1 MILDRKFHGVL
12 DQGAGCLVVFDDPK
26 EDVSLAILS
35 LVLQQFKIISFF
47 LFLLL
52 LSLNQKIYE
61 ASLQTLQSINKVVD
75 SLFQR
80 AVKLS

>member
-1 MILDRKFHGVL
+1 MILDKKFHGVL

-26 EDVSLAILS
+26 EDVIFTFSCSYRQLLTKCILC
-35 LVLQQFKIISFF
+35 
-47 LFLLL
+47 LLL
-52 LSLNQKIYE
+52 QKIYE

>member
-52 LSLNQKIYE
+52 SLNQKIYE